1 MGRPSYN
8 RANANGVIKVG
19 RFKLTQNQRGPHK
32 RGPHI
37 RVVKTGSAVSV
48 GFTAALKTRI
58 VVFKVEE
65 VLSVQI
71 YF

>member
-19 RFKLTQNQRGPHK
+19 RFKLTQNQRGPHI
-32 RGPHI
+32 RG
-37 RVVKTGSAVSV
+37 VKTGSAVSV